1 MAFANSGAIS
11 LSSFL
16 LPLTLTTAFFF
27 HTPAIYAGSESAAY
41 TTLDWIDLIPEDDL
55 EALLNPPDVL
65 YDMVDGP
72 EGDILEQITG
82 TIGDDKN
89 SSRYLQALVSTKVK
103 PEYNNRKVKI
113 PGFIVPLE
121 FDDNQLITTFFLVP
135 YFGACIHLPPPPPNQ
150 IIYSTYDKGITLDMM
165 YDPFWIEGTMT
176 TTLTENDLAT
186 ASYAMTVEQLTL
198 YDYEAE
204 MQKESTD

>member
-1 MAFANSGAIS
+1 MAFANSRLIS
-11 LSSFL
+11 FSFL
-16 LPLTLTTAFFF
+16 LLLFALTMAFIFNS
-27 HTPAIYAGSESAAY
+27 PASYADNESAAY

-65 YDMVDGP
+65 NDMVDGP
-72 EGDILEQITG
+72 EGDILEQLTG
-82 TIGDDKN
+82 TIGDEKD

-103 PEYNNRKVKI
+103 PEFNNRKVKI
-113 PGFIVPLE
+113 PGYIVPLE
-121 FDDNQLITTFFLVP
+121 FDDNQLITSFFLVP

-150 IIYSTYDKGITLDMM
+150 IIYSTYDKGISLDMM

-198 YDYEAE
+198 YDYQEE
-204 MQKESTD
+204 MQKEQID